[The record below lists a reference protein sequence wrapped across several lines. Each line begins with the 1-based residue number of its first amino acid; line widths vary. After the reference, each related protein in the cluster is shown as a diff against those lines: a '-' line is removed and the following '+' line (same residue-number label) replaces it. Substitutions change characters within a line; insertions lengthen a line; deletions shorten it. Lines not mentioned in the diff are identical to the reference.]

1 MKIFDLFGR
10 KSVGQQPEKAAAV
23 SNPAEA
29 EIYPGMR
36 VEVTASDGHLL
47 FVAKLLAPHE
57 NTAELHQYSES
68 GLSLESGPI
77 PVKIRGYNDRGG
89 KAVYMEGIMT
99 PEQRRIWQVEQLT
112 VAKAENDREFFRLN
126 TNLDATITTFS
137 GLSTGEKPCKLLNIS
152 VGGASI
158 GSGDKHYE
166 GDKFLLKVKLLEDR
180 PLSVMLCQVLRVIEK
195 GADNFVYGCQFLEL
209 TEEEKEKIL
218 QNIFA
223 FQRKTI
229 AVKS

>member
-1 MKIFDLFGR
+1 M
-10 KSVGQQPEKAAAV
+10 
-23 SNPAEA
+23 
-29 EIYPGMR
+29 
-36 VEVTASDGHLL
+36 
-47 FVAKLLAPHE
+47 
-57 NTAELHQYSES
+57 
-68 GLSLESGPI
+68 
-77 PVKIRGYNDRGG
+77 
-89 KAVYMEGIMT
+89 
-99 PEQRRIWQVEQLT
+99 EQLT

-195 GADNFVYGCQFLEL
+195 GADNFVYGCRFLEL